1 MDSAEVDKLKT
12 ESFDENSGL
21 DNRETEEIL
30 IHMNRQDQPVAHKV
44 AEVIPVV
51 ARAVDLI
58 VENMKQGGRLIYVGA
73 GTSGRLG
80 VLDAAECPPT
90 FGLGDGV
97 VVGLIAGGDV
107 ALRHAVENAEDSYEE
122 GCRDICALD
131 LNQLDSVVGISA
143 SGRTPY
149 VLGALNEANRVGSL
163 TISISNNITSKIGLV
178 SSVAIDVD
186 TGPEVLAGSTR
197 LKAGTSQKLVLNMIS
212 TAVMVRLG
220 RVYQNLMVDM
230 RVSNDKLR
238 RRALRIVEAACECT
252 ENAAQ
257 RLLESAHGDVKAAIV
272 MGSLGVDYDDAQ
284 RRLHKTKGMVRAALT
299 LGIEV
304 KE

>member
-21 DNRETEEIL
+21 DNRATEEIL
-30 IHMNRQDQPVAHKV
+30 IHMNRQDQTVAHRV
-44 AEVIPVV
+44 ADVIPLV

-58 VENMKQGGRLIYVGA
+58 AENMKQGGRLIYVGA

-107 ALRHAVENAEDSYEE
+107 ALRHAVENAEDSYDE
-122 GCRDICALD
+122 GRRDVCALG

-149 VLGALNEANRVGSL
+149 VLGALDEANRIGSL
-163 TISISNNITSKIGLV
+163 TISVSNNITSKIGAV
-178 SSVAIDVD
+178 SRVAIDVD

-197 LKAGTSQKLVLNMIS
+197 LKAGTAQKLVLNMIS

-238 RRALRIVEAACECT
+238 RRAVRIVEAACACT
-252 ENAAQ
+252 ENVAQ
-257 RLLESAHGDVKAAIV
+257 GLLESAHGDVKAAIV

-284 RRLHKTKGMVRAALT
+284 RRLHKTKGLVRAALT
-299 LGIEV
+299 LATEV